1 MGLEVTGG
9 FVLLILIGMAAA
21 SGIGGGGMV
30 MPIVIIF
37 FGYYAEEAV
46 SLSNFSIMT
55 SGILRFVMNYSQK
68 HPERN
73 ERLAIDYDTVLLL
86 LPMVLMGSS
95 VGVLLNKILPSVVII
110 VLLTIVLLY
119 MAVKTTQRYKLVR
132 NKELEKIRRAEARR
146 SRITELKT
154 KRESIRMSIAK
165 NEHISDNINE
175 VMSELE
181 SLLLEEEDYHALP
194 DDPTKLKV
202 LEKIRKRE
210 ATHFDPRRL
219 LIIFAIFGGM
229 TVISIFRT
237 NKQLGAELGI
247 EKCGVVDWV
256 LFGF

>member
-1 MGLEVTGG
+1 VGLEVTGG

-86 LPMVLMGSS
+86 LPMVLLGSS

-194 DDPTKLKV
+194 DDP
-202 LEKIRKRE
+202 
-210 ATHFDPRRL
+210 D
-219 LIIFAIFGGM
+219 
-229 TVISIFRT
+229 
-237 NKQLGAELGI
+237 
-247 EKCGVVDWV
+247 
-256 LFGF
+256 

>member
-1 MGLEVTGG
+1 VGLEVTGG

-55 SGILRFVMNYSQK
+55 SGILRFVMNFSQK

-86 LPMVLMGSS
+86 LPMVLLGSS

-181 SLLLEEEDYHALP
+181 SLLLEEDDYHALP

-202 LEKIRKRE
+202 LEKIR
-210 ATHFDPRRL
+210 
-219 LIIFAIFGGM
+219 
-229 TVISIFRT
+229 
-237 NKQLGAELGI
+237 
-247 EKCGVVDWV
+247 
-256 LFGF
+256 